1 MYCSDRR
8 PFTLQKVAF
17 YTQKGGLLQGKR
29 LPLGMCGILTNITLI
44 NVNKIKTG
52 GVNFKLLLFVYYLC
66 IPTVLLD
73 CLKIKKISY
82 DLWSSEKFGPGLGM
96 LNM

>member
-1 MYCSDRR
+1 ML
-8 PFTLQKVAF
+8 TKL
-17 YTQKGGLLQGKR
+17 KR
-29 LPLGMCGILTNITLI
+29 
-44 NVNKIKTG
+44 G
-52 GVNFKLLLFVYYLC
+52 GVNLKPLFFVYYLC

>member
-1 MYCSDRR
+1 
-8 PFTLQKVAF
+8 
-17 YTQKGGLLQGKR
+17 
-29 LPLGMCGILTNITLI
+29 MCGILTNITLI

-52 GVNFKLLLFVYYLC
+52 EVNFKLLLFVYYLC

-82 DLWSSEKFGPGLGM
+82 DLWSSENFGPGLGM

>member
-1 MYCSDRR
+1 MLTKS
-8 PFTLQKVAF
+8 
-17 YTQKGGLLQGKR
+17 KR
-29 LPLGMCGILTNITLI
+29 
-44 NVNKIKTG
+44 G
-52 GVNFKLLLFVYYLC
+52 GVNFKLLLFVCYLC